1 MRFSGERRRWEEKL
15 CVLEM
20 SLVLKVIRSFFASEK
35 ATMRDMTTHLFD
47 VTSQYRKM
55 SE

>member
-1 MRFSGERRRWEEKL
+1 MGRKTL
-15 CVLEM
+15 CIGNVPCIE
-20 SLVLKVIRSFFASEK
+20 SDKEFFFASEK

>member
-1 MRFSGERRRWEEKL
+1 MGRKTL
-15 CVLEM
+15 CIGNVSCIE
-20 SLVLKVIRSFFASEK
+20 SDKEFFASEK